1 MITTTDPRVAAAA
14 IAGGHL
20 AAVPT
25 ETVYGLGALASD
37 ARAVARIYAVKGRP
51 ADHPLIVHVAGAVAF
66 GSWGFA
72 SRPTR
77 TPWPQPFGPGR

>member
-1 MITTTDPRVAAAA
+1 MNGYVITTTDPRVAAAA

-37 ARAVARIYAVKGRP
+37 ARAVARI
-51 ADHPLIVHVAGAVAF
+51 
-66 GSWGFA
+66 
-72 SRPTR
+72 
-77 TPWPQPFGPGR
+77 